1 MKAYLVTVNINLLRW
16 RIRRLTV
23 EVKLQNVDT
32 TEEFLLKELERLLS
46 LPKWLDVEVVTWQER
61 T

>member
-46 LPKWLDVEVVTWQER
+46 LPKWLDVEVVNWEER
-61 T
+61 K